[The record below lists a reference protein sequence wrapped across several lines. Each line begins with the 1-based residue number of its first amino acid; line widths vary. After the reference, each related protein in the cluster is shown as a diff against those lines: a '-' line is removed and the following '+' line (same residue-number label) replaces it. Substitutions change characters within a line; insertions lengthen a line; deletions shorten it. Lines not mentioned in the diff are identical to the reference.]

1 MKKIIFTFI
10 IAVLFSAPVK
20 AENKIK
26 VFPNPWIPEAKI
38 SLSDHDD
45 TKKYGS
51 LDSDGWIKFQFEEI
65 PSNENSSGELLIYD
79 ITGNL
84 VKKRKWKLPEYIPLP
99 QKNPADDPE
108 RTIHWDGKD
117 NNYQY
122 VESGVYIWV
131 MYINGAKKQNGK
143 VVVIR

>member
-1 MKKIIFTFI
+1 MKKLILTFIIFTVFCI
-10 IAVLFSAPVK
+10 PVK

-26 VFPNPWIPEAKI
+26 VFPNPWIPEAGI
-38 SLSDHDD
+38 SLSEHGD

-51 LDSDGWIKFQFEEI
+51 LDSDGWIKFQFEEK
-65 PSNENSSGELLIYD
+65 PNPENSFGELVIYD
-79 ITGNL
+79 SIGNL
-84 VKKRKWKLPEYIPLP
+84 VKKRKWKLPEHVPLP

-108 RTIHWDGKD
+108 KTVHWDGKD

-122 VESGVYIWV
+122 VESGVYIWI